1 MAEVACAVVLL
12 SGGVDSATVLA
23 IAKAEGFALY
33 AVSFSYGQRHD
44 VELSAAYRVADALGV
59 AEHVIVDVPASLFTG
74 SALTD
79 RSIAVPGTPAS
90 EPDATY
96 VPARNTVFLSMA
108 LAWAE
113 SLGAADIFIGVN
125 ADDHAGYPDCRP
137 EYLSAFQRMAALAT
151 NAGPVEIHAPL
162 IDLTK
167 AEIVMRGLE
176 LGVDYS
182 LTHSCYNP
190 APGPCGACGA
200 CILRA
205 AAFAEAGVPDPAM
218 AGGRR

>member
-1 MAEVACAVVLL
+1 MTGRAVILL
-12 SGGVDSATVLA
+12 SGGIDSATVLA
-23 IAKAEGFALY
+23 IAKADGFTPCAL
-33 AVSFSYGQRHD
+33 SFRYGQRHGA
-44 VELSAAYRVADALGV
+44 ELQAAIRVATAQRVSQHLI
-59 AEHVIVDVPASLFTG
+59 ADVPAALFAG

-79 RSIAVPGTPAS
+79 WDIAVPDSPAA

-96 VPARNTVFLSMA
+96 VPARNTVFLSLA

-113 SLGAADIFIGVN
+113 SIGAAHIFIGVN
-125 ADDHAGYPDCRP
+125 ADDYAGYPDCRP
-137 EYLSAFQRMAALAT
+137 EYLSAFQRMALLAT

-162 IDLTK
+162 IDLAKTEVIRLGM
-167 AEIVMRGLE
+167 A

-182 LTHSCYNP
+182 LTLSCYNP

-218 AGGRR
+218 AGERR